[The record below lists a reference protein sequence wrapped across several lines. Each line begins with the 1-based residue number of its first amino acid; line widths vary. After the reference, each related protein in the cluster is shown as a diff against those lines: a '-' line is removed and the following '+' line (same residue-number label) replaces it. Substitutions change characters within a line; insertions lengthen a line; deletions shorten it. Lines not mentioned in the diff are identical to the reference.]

1 MVEPRTS
8 VARATAC
15 IETNRG
21 EPTIPAGSACAAVTT
36 RLTHTNQIP
45 IP

>member
-8 VARATAC
+8 VARATIC

-21 EPTIPAGSACAAVTT
+21 EPLIPLGSISAENTI
-36 RLTHTNQIP
+36 RLTHTNQIA